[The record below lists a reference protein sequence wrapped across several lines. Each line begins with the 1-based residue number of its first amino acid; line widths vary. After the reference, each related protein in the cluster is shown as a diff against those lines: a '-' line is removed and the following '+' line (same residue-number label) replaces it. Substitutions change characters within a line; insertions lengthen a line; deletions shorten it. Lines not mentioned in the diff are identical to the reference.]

1 MLLNT
6 LENHPNIF
14 TFSEIYHISLNAIK
28 DYKNIQI
35 NVFETRAV
43 RSWFCFLSEPARF
56 KWLDD
61 VMNAADLV
69 DEKEKFCDK
78 FLHSTTYKET
88 LKIYFSED
96 YEDALD
102 RYKFKQRKEQE
113 RKRQEQIRL
122 QEELKQKEKER
133 IKQEKIK
140 QEKPEERIRR

>member
-6 LENHPNIF
+6 LENHASMF
-14 TFSEIYHISLNAIK
+14 TFSEIYHISLNIIK
-28 DYKNIQI
+28 DYENIQI
-35 NVFETRAV
+35 KVFETRAV
-43 RSWFCFLSEPARF
+43 RSWFCFLSEPARSR
-56 KWLDD
+56 WLED

-69 DEKEKFCDK
+69 DEKEALCDE

-113 RKRQEQIRL
+113 RKEKELERQRQEQERKRQEQIRL

-133 IKQEKIK
+133 
-140 QEKPEERIRR
+140 R